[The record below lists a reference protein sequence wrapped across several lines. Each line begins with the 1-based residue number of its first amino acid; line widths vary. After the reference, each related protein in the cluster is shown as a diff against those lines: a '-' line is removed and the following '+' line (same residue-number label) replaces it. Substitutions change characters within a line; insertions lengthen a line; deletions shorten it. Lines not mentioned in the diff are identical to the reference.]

1 MYSENTKA
9 DTVTIL
15 DEEKHINIA
24 ILDAGER
31 RNRLL
36 YFVTVKN

>member
-1 MYSENTKA
+1 MYAENPIP

-31 RNRLL
+31 RNKLL
-36 YFVTVKN
+36 YFVAVRK